1 MAYTGYFLTV
11 ALLLLLMGSANFETS
26 KVHFVP
32 FSIRNRVE
40 AQRDAAAQHQ
50 AIPVAI
56 TSTF

>member
-26 KVHFVP
+26 KVQFVP

-40 AQRDAAAQHQ
+40 AQRLFLL
-50 AIPVAI
+50 P
-56 TSTF
+56 